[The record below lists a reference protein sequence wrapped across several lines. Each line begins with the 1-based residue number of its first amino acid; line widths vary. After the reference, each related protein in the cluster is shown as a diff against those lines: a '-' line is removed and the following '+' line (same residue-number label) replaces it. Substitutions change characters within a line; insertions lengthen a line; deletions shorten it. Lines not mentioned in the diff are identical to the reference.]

1 MKKKVKEILIIIFIS
16 SILFIIVDFLGSSYL
31 VKSSES
37 IYEKKKYGYYELSD
51 SFKGFELFGST
62 IYKVFTDKYG
72 FRSAPNS
79 NLNEKYNII
88 FLGDSA
94 TYGMMNWEESLP
106 GIFQIISNQKVL
118 NAGVPSYSPTT
129 YLHRYK
135 KALDNGLLKNNH
147 IVIIALDISDV
158 QDEAGHWMDPD
169 YLDLNNVNH
178 PINMSASN
186 TPLEGREGR
195 FNIKKWIIENFRF
208 SIILYRVIKFNIT
221 GGDYLEPIFNTSRS
235 AFTWKDFNQLNK
247 LKATE
252 GDNYTRGYLP
262 LGVEGGLKKIKKK
275 LIEINKIVKSNNGKG
290 VYFFTYPWPAQV
302 KYKDNFGWLSFV
314 NSICLE
320 INCLGSIDIIEDIIE
335 ISNNNNNWY
344 KEIFLNGDIH
354 LNSYGNKIA
363 AEKILN
369 KLRSNN

>member
-1 MKKKVKEILIIIFIS
+1 MKNRIKKSFLIIFII
-16 SILFIIVDFLGSSYL
+16 SISFLIVDFFISSYL
-31 VKSSES
+31 LKSSNS
-37 IYEKKKYGYYELSD
+37 IYKKKKYGYYELSN
-51 SFKGFELFGST
+51 SYKGFEIFGST
-62 IYKVFTDKYG
+62 IYEVFTDKYG
-72 FRSAPNS
+72 FRSATNS
-79 NLNEKYNII
+79 NLKEKYNII

-135 KALDNGLLKNNH
+135 KALEYELLKNNH

-169 YLDLNNVNH
+169 YFDLNNVNH
-178 PINMSASN
+178 PINMSAFN
-186 TPLEGREGR
+186 TSSEGSEER
-195 FNIKKWIIENFRF
+195 FHIKKWIIDNFKF
-208 SIILYRVIKFNIT
+208 SIMIYRMIKFYST
-221 GGDYLEPIFNTSRS
+221 GYDYLEPIFNTSRS

-252 GDNYTRGYLP
+252 GNNYTRGYLP

-290 VYFFTYPWPAQV
+290 IYLFTYPWPAQV

-314 NSICLE
+314 NSICFE
-320 INCLGSIDIIEDIIE
+320 INCLGSVDIIEDIIE

-369 KLRSNN
+369 KLKSNN